1 MGAGELLTDFS
12 GLKKVLPMEKTMVPV
27 PVSSIN
33 LPLDSTELTTEQA
46 VKLTETIRNASEVL
60 WILISRAHAGKA
72 WLALAYPSWESYVY
86 AEFDMSRSRSYQL
99 LDQARV
105 IREIEA
111 AVPTGT
117 QIHMSEA
124 AARDLRGI
132 LDEVI
137 PQIKERTEGLV
148 PEEASIVVDQIVDE
162 KRTGL
167 LEGKQEA
174 IIREREEAYSRV
186 DEESDSEAFDSSLS
200 ARESRDRFENPP
212 VPGNPLA
219 SMAPVPAPRAND
231 VDVVKIRKN
240 VNAAHD
246 IYSSLSALSSLPEEL
261 EEVVA
266 IIAPERYAQI
276 DTHLEKAMENL
287 LHFHKLWKSRGESEE
302 TQDEVDNLEF

>member
-1 MGAGELLTDFS
+1 MNSGELLTDFS
-12 GLKKVLPMEKTMVPV
+12 GLNNNIPAREEKIPV
-27 PVSSIN
+27 AIPVSSV
-33 LPLDSTELTTEQA
+33 LMPLDNAELTTEQA

-60 WILISRAHAGKA
+60 WVLLSRAHAGKA
-72 WLALAYPSWESYVY
+72 WLALGYASWESYVY
-86 AEFDMSRSRSYQL
+86 SEFDMSRSRSYQL

-111 AVPTGT
+111 AVPAGT

-124 AARDLRGI
+124 AARDLRGV

-137 PQIKERTEGLV
+137 PQIRERTQGLI
-148 PEEASIVVDQIVDE
+148 PAEASLIVEQIVE
-162 KRTGL
+162 KNRTNI

-174 IIREREEAYSRV
+174 IVREREEAYERV
-186 DEESDSEAFDSSLS
+186 DAEIDGSFESEHA
-200 ARESRDRFENPP
+200 ARDARDRFETPP

-219 SMAPVPAPRAND
+219 SMSPEAPKVNN
-231 VDVVKIRKN
+231 VDVAKIRKN

-261 EEVVA
+261 DEVVA

-287 LHFHKLWKSRGESEE
+287 LHFNKLWKARGSAE
-302 TQDEVDNLEF
+302 TQVEEGDLEF

>member
-1 MGAGELLTDFS
+1 MSAGELLTDFS
-12 GLKKVLPMEKTMVPV
+12 GLKKVIPVEKEILPV
-27 PVSSIN
+27 PSIN
-33 LPLDSTELTTEQA
+33 LSLDNTELTTEQA

-60 WILISRAHAGKA
+60 WILISRAHTGKA
-72 WLALAYPSWESYVY
+72 WLALGYPSWEGYVY

-111 AVPTGT
+111 AVPAGT
-117 QIHMSEA
+117 EIHMSEA

-148 PEEASIVVDQIVDE
+148 SKEASIVLDQIIEE
-162 KRTGL
+162 KRNSL

-186 DEESDSEAFDSSLS
+186 DEEDNGAFESSLS

-212 VPGNPLA
+212 VPGNPLV
-219 SMAPVPAPRAND
+219 SMAPSVAPRAND

-261 EEVVA
+261 DEVVA

-276 DTHLEKAMENL
+276 DTHLDKAMENL
-287 LHFHKLWKSRGESEE
+287 LHFHKLWKSRGDSGDD
-302 TQDEVDNLEF
+302 QNEVDNLEF